1 MLPISIMEK
10 METQADI
17 IGKWNSLIEW
27 KPLSVTAWRLF
38 SWVVLTNRENREKR
52 ERGFQARSF
61 CVNGGDNEPRNAR
74 NTRKGL

>member
-10 METQADI
+10 METQADT

-52 ERGFQARSF
+52 ERGFQARLF
-61 CVNGGDNEPRNAR
+61 CINGGIDCI
-74 NTRKGL
+74 